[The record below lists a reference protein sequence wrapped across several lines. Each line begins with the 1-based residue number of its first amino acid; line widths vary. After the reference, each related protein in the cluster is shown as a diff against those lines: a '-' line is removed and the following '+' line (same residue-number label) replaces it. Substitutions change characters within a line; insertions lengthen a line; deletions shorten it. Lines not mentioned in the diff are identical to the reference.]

1 MNSRSHVAWFVI
13 QPFALAG
20 TPLDLVVAVSCV
32 LLLSV
37 IFVIEILTPNTVVA
51 AFAILPLAAGMWML
65 SGRFAALVL
74 AATVLLFIGAALIES
89 RNRLTLSLV
98 GIPIL
103 AVGVIAR
110 QYAASAR
117 VTPAVPDTLPD
128 AGRQHTAALTRREL
142 EVARLAA
149 SAYTAAEI
157 GQRLH
162 IGERTVES
170 HLASTYLKLGI
181 TSRSELIRMAARL
194 H

>member
-1 MNSRSHVAWFVI
+1 MNSRSDGAWFVI

-20 TPLDLVVAVSCV
+20 APLDMVVAVGCV
-32 LLLSV
+32 LLLFV
-37 IFVIEILTPNTVVA
+37 IFVIEVLTPNTVVA
-51 AFAILPLAAGMWML
+51 AFAILPLAAGMWTL

-74 AATVLLFIGAALIES
+74 GATVLLFVGAALIETT
-89 RNRLTLSLV
+89 NRLTLSLV

-103 AVGVIAR
+103 AAGLIAR
-110 QYAASAR
+110 LYAAGVR
-117 VTPAVPDTLPD
+117 VTPAVVAAPPDDNREPI
-128 AGRQHTAALTRREL
+128 AALTRREL

-157 GQRLH
+157 GHRLH

-181 TSRSELIRMAARL
+181 TSRSQLIRMAERL